1 MARTLAEVIAN
12 VPAERRAKIA
22 AARRAKIVAAHRH
35 KLIVEEQK
43 HLAVEKWRRLD
54 EVKRVMELDRNL
66 IAIAAVVTAL
76 PIIAALAWTLTA
88 LAVGGR

>member
-1 MARTLAEVIAN
+1 MARNFAEVIAN

-22 AARRAKIVAAHRH
+22 AVRRAKIASAHRH
-35 KLIVEEQK
+35 KLAEEQK
-43 HLAVEKWRRLD
+43 RITVEKWRRLD

-66 IAIAAVVTAL
+66 IAIAAVITAL
-76 PIIAALAWTLTA
+76 PIIAALGWTLTA

>member
-1 MARTLAEVIAN
+1 MARSLAEVIAN

-22 AARRAKIVAAHRH
+22 AAKRAKIAAPHTH
-35 KLIVEEQK
+35 KLIAEERRI
-43 HLAVEKWRRLD
+43 AVEKWRRLD
-54 EVKRVMELDRNL
+54 EVKRAIELDRNL

-88 LAVGGR
+88 LAVASR